1 MVSYF
6 RFRYS
11 DVVLQISISGNRQD
25 KLAKSKQKIVAKR
38 NNSHIDLTKGP
49 ILKTLFRL
57 AVPVT
62 ISMVMFTIY
71 LMVDLYF
78 VGRLGPDAVAA
89 LSISSN
95 AFFIHLGL
103 ATVLGTGAMALIA
116 QAFGRKDY
124 GQAAQV
130 FKQSILMAL
139 MIGTLETVTGLLI
152 APSYIKF
159 FGGTGK
165 SLQWGIQYFQIFS
178 ISFFFMLLL
187 YVIGNCFRGM
197 GNTKTPMIILL
208 QSNTLNII
216 LDPILIFGWSGLP
229 AMGVRGA
236 AIASLISHIYALG
249 VYGYFIFIKGA
260 HIDLK
265 GPWRMNRSIVRKSL
279 YIGVPSGM
287 NHFLLAV
294 NLLITYRVISIYGT
308 ASLASIGIGFR
319 ILQAIY
325 IPVIA
330 LASAMAAIIGQNFGA
345 KQFTRITGT
354 LWRAWAI
361 SVVFMIGCTVIS
373 RLFPE
378 NLIGIFSNDPDVIHF
393 GVIYLSIFSL
403 GYVAVGTIMV
413 AASAFQ
419 GLGKTYP
426 CLIGAALDNVL
437 FAGLVLTLPAF
448 FGWGIQSVWWI
459 KLATAI
465 AEMVVVVAWLR
476 SEIQRVRSNMEM
488 FSCT

>member
-1 MVSYF
+1 LS
-6 RFRYS
+6 
-11 DVVLQISISGNRQD
+11 
-25 KLAKSKQKIVAKR
+25 KSETKTATKR
-38 NNSHIDLTKGP
+38 NSSRIDLTEGP
-49 ILKTLFRL
+49 ILKTLINL

-62 ISMVMFTIY
+62 ISMVMFTLY

-95 AFFIHLGL
+95 AFFIHLGFS
-103 ATVLGTGAMALIA
+103 TVLGTGGMALIA

-124 GQAAQV
+124 GHAAQV

-139 MIGTLETVTGLLI
+139 IIGILETVTGLLI

-159 FGGTGK
+159 FCGTGK

-178 ISFFFMLLL
+178 ISFFFMILL

-208 QSNTLNII
+208 QANILNII
-216 LDPILIFGWSGLP
+216 LDPILIFGWLGLP

-236 AIASLISHIYALG
+236 AIASLISQIYALAI
-249 VYGYFIFIKGA
+249 YAYFIFIIGA
-260 HIDLK
+260 HIDVK
-265 GPWRMNRSIVRKSL
+265 GPWRLSRSIVAKSL
-279 YIGVPSGM
+279 YIGIPSGM

-308 ASLASIGIGFR
+308 AALASIGIGFR
-319 ILQAIY
+319 ILQGIY

-345 KQFTRITGT
+345 NQYSRITGT
-354 LWRAWAI
+354 LWCAWAI
-361 SVVFMIGCTVIS
+361 SMVFMICCTVIS

-413 AASAFQ
+413 TAAAFQ

-426 CLIGAALDNVL
+426 CLIGAALDNAL
-437 FAGLVLTLPAF
+437 FVALVLTLPAF

-465 AEMVVVVAWLR
+465 AEAAVVAAWLR
-476 SEIQRVRSNMEM
+476 WELQRVRSNMI
-488 FSCT
+488 SVLGAGKLQCS

>member
-1 MVSYF
+1 MNSKI
-6 RFRYS
+6 RIHKERTK
-11 DVVLQISISGNRQD
+11 IKTNRH
-25 KLAKSKQKIVAKR
+25 
-38 NNSHIDLTKGP
+38 NNRIDLTKGP
-49 ILKTLFRL
+49 ILKTLIQL

-71 LMVDLYF
+71 LIVDLYF

-95 AFFIHLGL
+95 AFFIHLGFS
-103 ATVLGTGAMALIA
+103 TILGTGGMALIA

-124 GQAAQV
+124 RQASQV
-130 FKQSILMAL
+130 FKQSVLLALSIGILEA
-139 MIGTLETVTGLLI
+139 VTGLMI

-208 QSNTLNII
+208 QANVLNII
-216 LDPILIFGWSGLP
+216 LDPMLIFGLLGLP

-236 AIASLISHIYALG
+236 AIASLISQIYALG
-249 VYGYFIFIKGA
+249 IYGYLIIIKGS
-260 HIDLK
+260 HIDVK
-265 GPWRMNRSIVRKSL
+265 GPWRLSRRIVGKSF
-279 YIGVPSGM
+279 YIGIPSGI
-287 NHFLLAV
+287 NHFLLAA
-294 NLLITYRVISIYGT
+294 NLLITYRVISTYGT
-308 ASLASIGIGFR
+308 AALASIGIGFR

-330 LASAMAAIIGQNFGA
+330 LASAMAAIVGQNFGA
-345 KQFTRITGT
+345 NQYSRITGT
-354 LWRAWAI
+354 LQRAWAI
-361 SVVFMIGCTVIS
+361 SMVFMISCTVIS
-373 RLFPE
+373 RLIPE
-378 NLIGIFSNDPDVIHF
+378 DLIGIFSDDPNVVHY
-393 GVIYLSIFSL
+393 GVIYLEIFSL
-403 GYVAVGTIMV
+403 GYVMVGTIMV

-426 CLIGAALDNVL
+426 SLIGAVLDNAL
-437 FAGLVLTLPAF
+437 FAALVFTLPAF

-459 KLATAI
+459 KLATAM
-465 AEMVVVVAWLR
+465 AETAVVGAWL
-476 SEIQRVRSNMEM
+476 SWELQRVRSNMAFGLRPAEM
-488 FSCT
+488 QSRR